1 MVSISV
7 AEAKKRL
14 SALLGRVAYGREE
27 FLITRRGR
35 PVAKLIR
42 AEDERWPRDWK
53 GWLASGHPFFRTMNS
68 IVSGRRKDKTRA
80 VRF

>member
-1 MVSISV
+1 MVSVSV

-27 FLITRRGR
+27 ILITRRGR
-35 PVAKLIR
+35 PIARLIR
-42 AEDERWPRDWK
+42 AGEDRWPENWK
-53 GWLASGHPFFRTMNS
+53 GWLDAGHPFLHVVNA
-68 IVSGRRKDKTRA
+68 IVSGRRKDRSRS